1 MDSDMRARGF
11 TLIEL
16 LIAMGVAAMLGLFIF
31 ASYSALTVGGLRGSD
46 EAKMQTA
53 SRVALTLLSDDIER
67 AGFMMNGPSGQNRCA
82 RLLTYNSQ
90 INASQMINQW
100 PVSSVV
106 QTTSGT
112 VQGTTSTTFGYAN
125 PGGAA
130 TDAITVAY
138 SAGFGMG
145 TSGMPGAVRVVK
157 SNNGTLNNASLFVAN
172 LSSFNVGDVDIVVLP
187 SRSLCIRMQITN
199 LGGSNNI
206 IHNSGK
212 SNLNPPQGFTG
223 VASDAAPAISPS
235 ISTTDLQQ
243 AYVQDFGQINGA
255 TGPLLVTYSIR
266 PDPTNPALPDLW
278 RTAVNALG
286 TVVSDNP
293 VVQNVVL
300 MHALYAPLQ
309 SGGTLGAFVP
319 WSTIVSNNQQG
330 VVGAVQVAL
339 LVQKPNTGNR
349 INNPAALQVL
359 DETFTPPDNTHQYA
373 VYTQTIYL
381 RNVAWNAQ

>member
-16 LIAMGVAAMLGLFIF
+16 LVAMGLAVMLGLFIF
-31 ASYSALTVGGLRGSD
+31 SSYSALTVSGLRGSD
-46 EAKMQTA
+46 EAKMQTG

-90 INASQMINQW
+90 VDASEMINQW

-112 VQGTTSTTFGYAN
+112 VQGTASTTFGYAN

-145 TSGMPGAVRVVK
+145 ASGMPGAVRVVK
-157 SNNGTLNNASLFVAN
+157 SNNGTLNNASLFVADT
-172 LSSFNVGDVDIVVLP
+172 SSFKEGDVDIVVLP
-187 SRSLCIRMQITN
+187 SRSICIRMQITN
-199 LGGSNNI
+199 VGGNDNI
-206 IHNSGK
+206 IHNAGESK
-212 SNLNPPQGFTG
+212 LNPPQGFTG
-223 VASDAAPAISPS
+223 VASYANPAINPP

-266 PDPTNPALPDLW
+266 PDPIHPATPDLW
-278 RTAVNALG
+278 RTVVNALG
-286 TVVSDNP
+286 TVVSDSTIA
-293 VVQNVVL
+293 QNVVL

-309 SGGTLGAFVP
+309 SGGALGPFVP
-319 WSTIVSNNQQG
+319 WSTIIDNNQQG
-330 VVGAVQVAL
+330 IVGAVQVAL

-349 INNPAALQVL
+349 TNNPTTIQVL
-359 DETFTPPDNTHQYA
+359 DETFTPPDQAHQYA

>member
-16 LIAMGVAAMLGLFIF
+16 LVAMGVAAMLSLFIF
-31 ASYSALTVGGLRGSD
+31 TSYSALTVGSLRGSD
-46 EAKMQTA
+46 EAKMQTG

-90 INASQMINQW
+90 INASQMIDQW

-112 VQGTTSTTFGYAN
+112 VQGTASTTFGYAN

-145 TSGMPGAVRVVK
+145 ASGMPGAVRVVK
-157 SNNGTLNNASLFVAN
+157 SNNGTLANASLFVAN

-187 SRSLCIRMQITN
+187 SRSICIRMQITN
-199 LGGSNNI
+199 LVGNDNIVHDSGG
-206 IHNSGK
+206 

-223 VASDAAPAISPS
+223 VASYANPAINPP

-243 AYVQDFGQINGA
+243 AYVQNFGQINGA

-266 PDPTNPALPDLW
+266 PDPINPATPDLW
-278 RTAVNALG
+278 RTVVNALG
-286 TVVSDNP
+286 TVVSNSP
-293 VVQNVVL
+293 IVQNVVL

-309 SGGTLGAFVP
+309 SGGTLGPFVP
-319 WSTIVSNNQQG
+319 WSTITANNQQG
-330 VVGAVQVAL
+330 IVGAVQVAL

-349 INNPAALQVL
+349 TNNPTTIQVL
-359 DETFTPPDNTHQYA
+359 DETFTPPDQAHQYA